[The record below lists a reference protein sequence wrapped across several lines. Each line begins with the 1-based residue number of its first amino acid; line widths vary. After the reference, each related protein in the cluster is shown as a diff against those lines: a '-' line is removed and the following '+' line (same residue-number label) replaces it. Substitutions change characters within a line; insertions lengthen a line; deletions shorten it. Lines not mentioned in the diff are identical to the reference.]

1 MGFIGK
7 IRSFS
12 WLERW
17 LLVKAALI
25 VVVVRMGLRVVPY
38 KKVQQFSDRVSA
50 SSSLWRARRDDLTYQ
65 NQVVRAV
72 RAVARH
78 TLGGKPCLVQAI
90 AAQWML
96 RHTAHPSSLH
106 LGVAKGKGES
116 LKAHAWLE
124 RRGDIIIGGRSS
136 PYLYAPVQRIRRED
150 A

>member
-17 LLVKAALI
+17 LLIKAALI
-25 VVVVRMGLRVVPY
+25 VFLVRVGLRIVPY
-38 KKVQQFSDRVSA
+38 KKIQQLSDRVST
-50 SSSLWRARRDDLTYQ
+50 SSSLERARRDDLTYQ

-78 TLGGKPCLVQAI
+78 TLGEKPCLVQAI

-96 RHTAHPSSLH
+96 RHTGHPSTLH
-106 LGVAKGKGES
+106 IGVAKDDEER
-116 LKAHAWLE
+116 LNAHAWLE
-124 RRGDIIIGGRSS
+124 RRGDVIIGGRSS
-136 PYLYAPVQRIRRED
+136 TYCYIPITKFEV
-150 A
+150 